1 MRKSN
6 WICLMM
12 ALILIARPVPLIDA
26 QETAKAGE
34 SAAGIIEKAILDTGL
49 DAAVQKFRDLR
60 SAPAGRYDF
69 KENEFNSLG
78 YRLIQRKRF
87 AEAVRVFEMNV
98 EMFPKSANV
107 YVSLSEGYLYL
118 GDRAK
123 AEQVLQAALQTN
135 NTDKSFVAWVSGTLQ
150 RIDIRHWQIRSETRD
165 VFRYQPGEQTGLRGP
180 YLGQEPPGEEPRL
193 FAPGLV
199 SVLGIN
205 DYCASFS
212 PDGKEFYFSRGQTIL
227 VCRLEQEGW
236 TAPEPAAFSRGFRC
250 HEAHLAFDNQR
261 LFFGGSRPPQ
271 PYGIWLTERTAAG
284 WSEPRRM
291 WDGMYATSSKNGNIY
306 FGVESPSPARIVRT
320 RLVDGRYT
328 EPVALDLEFADS
340 FPKIPSIFHPGI
352 SPDEMF
358 IVFDDN
364 STLDV
369 SFRESDGSWG
379 AAVSLGE
386 ILGER
391 MATIPSVS
399 PDGKYLF
406 YASHYDLHWVSTKIL
421 EKLRPRRT
429 DENGQTNA
437 PTCFLGTE
445 RRRR

>member
-1 MRKSN
+1 MRKPN
-6 WICLMM
+6 WIFLMM
-12 ALILIARPVPLIDA
+12 ALIFITELVRQAGA
-26 QETAKAGE
+26 QETAKTVE
-34 SAAGIIEKAILDTGL
+34 SAAVIIEKAILETGIE
-49 DAAVQKFRDLR
+49 AAVQKFRELR
-60 SAPAGRYDF
+60 TALAGRYDF
-69 KENEFNSLG
+69 KENDFQTLG

-87 AEAVRVFEMNV
+87 DAAIRVFEMNAQ
-98 EMFPKSANV
+98 MFPKSANV
-107 YVSLSEGYLYL
+107 HISLSEGYLYL
-118 GDRAK
+118 GDRAM
-123 AEQVLQAALQTN
+123 AEKVLQAALQTN
-135 NTDKSFVAWVSGTLQ
+135 TTDKSFAPWISGALQ
-150 RIDIRHWQIRSETRD
+150 RIDMKHWQIRSETRD
-165 VFRYQPGEQTGLRGP
+165 VFRYQPGEQTRLRGP

-212 PDGKEFYFSRGQTIL
+212 PDRREFYFSRGQTIL

-236 TAPEPAAFSRGFRC
+236 TAPESAAFSRDFRS

-271 PYGIWLTERTAAG
+271 PYGIWLTERTTAG

-306 FGVESPSPARIVRT
+306 FGVESPSPAGIVRT
-320 RLVDGRYT
+320 RLVDARYP
-328 EPVALDLEFADS
+328 EPAAQVVAFADS
-340 FPKIPSIFHPGI
+340 PLKKPSIFHPGI
-352 SPDEMF
+352 APDESY

-364 STLDV
+364 LTLYV
-369 SFRESDGSWG
+369 SFREADGSWA

-399 PDGKYLF
+399 PDGKYIF

-421 EKLRPRRT
+421 QKLRP
-429 DENGQTNA
+429 
-437 PTCFLGTE
+437 
-445 RRRR
+445 

>member
-6 WICLMM
+6 WISLMM
-12 ALILIARPVPLIDA
+12 ALILIARLVPAIDA
-26 QETAKAGE
+26 QETTKAVE
-34 SAAGIIEKAILDTGL
+34 SAAEIIEKAILETGL
-49 DAAVQKFRDLR
+49 DAVVQKFRELR
-60 SAPAGRYDF
+60 SAPPGRFDF
-69 KENEFNSLG
+69 KENDFNTLG
-78 YRLIQRKRF
+78 YRLIRQKRF
-87 AEAVRVFEMNV
+87 DAAVRVFEMNAQ
-98 EMFPKSANV
+98 MFPKSANV
-107 YVSLSEGYLYL
+107 HVSLSEGYLYL
-118 GDRAK
+118 GDRAM
-123 AEQVLQAALQTN
+123 AEKVLQAALQTN
-135 NTDKSFVAWVSGTLQ
+135 NTDKSFVAWVSGALQ
-150 RIDIRHWQIRSETRD
+150 RIDMKHWQIRSETRD
-165 VFRYQPGEQTGLRGP
+165 VFRYQPGEQTRLRGP
-180 YLGQEPPGEEPRL
+180 YLGQEPPGEEPKL

-236 TAPEPAAFSRGFRC
+236 TAPEPAAFSGGFRS
-250 HEAHLAFDNQR
+250 HEPHLAFDNQR

-271 PYGIWLTERTAAG
+271 PYGIWLTERATAG

-291 WDGMYATSSKNGNIY
+291 WDGMYTTSSKNGNIY
-306 FGVESPSPARIVRT
+306 FGIESPSPAGIVRT
-320 RLVDGRYT
+320 RLVDGRYP
-328 EPVALDLEFADS
+328 EPVALDLDFADS
-340 FPKIPSIFHPGI
+340 YPKKPSIFHPGI
-352 SPDEMF
+352 APDESY

-364 STLDV
+364 NTLYV
-369 SFRESDGSWG
+369 SFHGADGSWG

-421 EKLRPRRT
+421 EKLRPRKM
-429 DENGQTNA
+429 E
-437 PTCFLGTE
+437 
-445 RRRR
+445 